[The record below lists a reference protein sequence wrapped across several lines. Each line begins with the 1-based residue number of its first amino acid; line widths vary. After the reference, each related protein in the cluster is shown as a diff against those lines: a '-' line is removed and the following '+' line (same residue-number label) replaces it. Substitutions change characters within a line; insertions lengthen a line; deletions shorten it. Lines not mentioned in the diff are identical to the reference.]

1 MGRNHLSIDARE
13 EDANWVLGKMHPH
26 YLLPSSPRC
35 YPGTSPQARAVCDR
49 APRLSRACSLALPCA
64 ISRRRLPLR
73 RLGPTS
79 AGRLPGRVAMCC
91 RRLVLVWFA
100 SFGAGLHR
108 PGGFCG
114 RGPVGSGSSRLVSR
128 CGAGLCSFD
137 CSCDFE
143 FDALRFD
150 GRASSSFSP
159 LSSVSSRC
167 RLSGC
172 SSSRTNGGVA
182 NRSIRN
188 GCGL

>member
-35 YPGTSPQARAVCDR
+35 YPGTSVQARAVCDR
-49 APRLSRACSLALPCA
+49 APVSLALVLWLCLVLSLVAVFLFAALALPVPDACRGGWPCA
-64 ISRRRLPLR
+64 ADVLSWFGLPRL
-73 RLGPTS
+73 
-79 AGRLPGRVAMCC
+79 ARV
-91 RRLVLVWFA
+91 FT
-100 SFGAGLHR
+100 
-108 PGGFCG
+108 G
-114 RGPVGSGSSRLVSR
+114 RGVSAAEAPVGSGSSRLVSR

-159 LSSVSSRC
+159 LSSASSRC